1 MGIYVQKNGI
11 RNPIGGGT
19 KELEKRLLA
28 VERGRA
34 SETAYGLVK
43 LTDSDAV
50 TESTGLALSAG
61 EKNAGRPG
69 TMAYGF
75 HKFCSRLKLMTSV
88 ALGFETGTQEPGV
101 FTLNHHLGFKD
112 TGYFIIAV
120 PASTLNTGTEI
131 FRAVNV
137 DGDRTTFYARNT
149 DGGPAPDVWV
159 NIFAFGE

>member
-1 MGIYVQKNGI
+1 M
-11 RNPIGGGT
+11 
-19 KELEKRLLA
+19 
-28 VERGRA
+28 ERGRA

-75 HKFCSRLKLMTSV
+75 HKFCSRLKLMTRV
-88 ALGFETGTQEPGV
+88 ALGFEPGTHHPGAE
-101 FTLNHHLGFKD
+101 TQHHHRGVPD
-112 TGYFIIAV
+112 TGYFILAG